1 MQVGSAKNKL
11 VLFGEYKKKADS
23 IDEIKEEHRHYYK
36 VDKEG
41 YATLDKKK
49 VIFDEVNKLYPKLEW
64 LKDTKGRL
72 KKNNYDIADSITVGI
87 AIFNQRSKNK

>member
-11 VLFGEYKKKADS
+11 VLFGAYKKKADN
-23 IDEIKEEHRHYYK
+23 IEDINEEHRHYYK

-41 YATLDKKK
+41 FATLDKKK

-64 LKDTKGRL
+64 LKDSKGRL
-72 KKNNYDIADSITVGI
+72 KKNNYDIADAITCGI
-87 AIFNQRSKNK
+87 AVLNQKDK